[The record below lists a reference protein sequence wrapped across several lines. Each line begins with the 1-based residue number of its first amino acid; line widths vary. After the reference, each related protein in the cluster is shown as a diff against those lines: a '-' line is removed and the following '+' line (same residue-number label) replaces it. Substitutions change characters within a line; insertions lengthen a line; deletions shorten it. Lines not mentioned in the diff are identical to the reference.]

1 MTGVAGV
8 VRVGVRVHGRV
19 RVLLVRVLLGIKKV
33 VVGVVVGGG
42 RGRVAAAAAAGVVRV
57 RGCGGREDVGRG
69 HRAAATATAAGVVS
83 RCVVRALRVLTQRVL
98 TLVLAVALGV
108 VLRVREAG
116 VPILLVLVL
125 VRREVRMAAV
135 RRHLVRERGQDRR
148 CGRRH
153 GRAVGRERG
162 RGGRGERRDGR
173 RRRVH
178 GVVGVRVEVVE
189 RPARWWSWWCL
200 KSMSKCQSDAPMH
213 QCGW

>member
-1 MTGVAGV
+1 M

-19 RVLLVRVLLGIKKV
+19 RVLLVRVLLGIKKM
-33 VVGVVVGGG
+33 VVGVVMGGG
-42 RGRVAAAAAAGVVRV
+42 RGRVAAAAAGVVRV
-57 RGCGGREDVGRG
+57 RGCGGREDVGRR
-69 HRAAATATAAGVVS
+69 HRTAATATAAGVVS

-108 VLRVREAG
+108 VLRVPKAG
-116 VPILLVLVL
+116 VPILLV

-135 RRHLVRERGQDRR
+135 RRHLVRKRGQDRR
-148 CGRRH
+148 RGRRH

-173 RRRVH
+173 RRGVH

-189 RPARWWSWWCL
+189 RPGWCFF
-200 KSMSKCQSDAPMH
+200 KVDAK
-213 QCGW
+213 

>member
-57 RGCGGREDVGRG
+57 RGCGRREDVGRR
-69 HRAAATATAAGVVS
+69 HRTAATATAAGVVS

-108 VLRVREAG
+108 VLRVPKAG
-116 VPILLVLVL
+116 VPILLV

-148 CGRRH
+148 RGRRH

-173 RRRVH
+173 RRGVH
-178 GVVGVRVEVVE
+178 AVVGVRVEVVE
-189 RPARWWSWWCL
+189 RPGWCFF
-200 KSMSKCQSDAPMH
+200 KVDAK
-213 QCGW
+213 

>member
-19 RVLLVRVLLGIKKV
+19 RVLLVRVLLGIKKM

-108 VLRVREAG
+108 VLRVPKAG
-116 VPILLVLVL
+116 VPILLV

-148 CGRRH
+148 RGRRH

-173 RRRVH
+173 RRGVH

-189 RPARWWSWWCL
+189 RPGWCFF
-200 KSMSKCQSDAPMH
+200 KVDAK
-213 QCGW
+213 